1 MSGYLRR
8 IVAVAGGVQ
17 PRLHPFVDSRY
28 APVRREENAGPV
40 VIHEEMTAAAPTTLL
55 DTLRKVEKPQ
65 DEPAAESVVP
75 REVRRKLQREVP
87 LAQVNLPRRGEEE
100 WASGPRKQSEESKP
114 LLPQQTGHEPEL
126 EVTARATVKAVKA
139 SEYEQPSP
147 KAIPM
152 ISGGEDR
159 AGAAGTVKVW
169 SFQPLIESSEAAL
182 KERVASAESSLS
194 APRRNAPAMP
204 RAGTAARRTAAES
217 GMTRRQAETQAG
229 DIQIHIGRIEVT
241 AVHPPAPRPAPVPA
255 RRTMSLD
262 EYLRGSGNSGRP

>member
-8 IVAVAGGVQ
+8 IVAVAGGVR

-40 VIHEEMTAAAPTTLL
+40 VIHEEMTVAAPTTLL
-55 DTLRKVEKPQ
+55 DTLRKVERPQ

-75 REVRRKLQREVP
+75 REVRRELQREVP

-100 WASGPRKQSEESKP
+100 WASVPRKQSEEFKP

-126 EVTARATVKAVKA
+126 EVTARDTAKAVKA

-147 KAIPM
+147 KAISM

-169 SFQPLIESSEAAL
+169 SFQPLIESSEESS

-194 APRRNAPAMP
+194 APRRNTPAMP

-217 GMTRRQAETQAG
+217 GMARRQAETQSG

-241 AVHPPAPRPAPVPA
+241 AVHPPAPRPARVPA
-255 RRTMSLD
+255 RRTMTLD